1 MPQPQLLSINKN
13 EDYVLSIRLFDAL
26 NAQTT
31 RDISSLS
38 FLFHVLEKGMN
49 FPLITKE
56 NSDVSLTQEVA
67 GYNYN
72 ILNVRF
78 YSKDTARIK
87 ANPSWEDRTRQFKV
101 WGIDSEKRK
110 ELLADGMF
118 YIEEGF

>member
-1 MPQPQLLSINKN
+1 MPQPQILSINKG
-13 EDYVLSIRLFDAL
+13 EDYILPIRLFDAL

-31 RDISSLS
+31 RDVSSLN
-38 FLFHVLEKGMN
+38 FLFHVLEKGMT

-56 NSDVSLTQEVA
+56 NSDVSLTQENP

-78 YSKDTARIK
+78 YAKDTARIK

-101 WGIDSEKRK
+101 WSVDSERRK
-110 ELLADGMF
+110 ELLVDGVF